1 MAHWRSLI
9 YFFGLRG
16 DGIKENL
23 KIGDTVKCKDLD
35 DMIRTM
41 YELAETGIQTAW
53 DCEEIK
59 QGLHILHV
67 TEIEESET

>member
-1 MAHWRSLI
+1 M
-9 YFFGLRG
+9 
-16 DGIKENL
+16 KENL
-23 KIGDTVKCKDLD
+23 KIGDTVECKDLD

-41 YELAETGIQTAW
+41 YELAETGIQTDW

-67 TEIEESET
+67 TEIERTET

>member
-1 MAHWRSLI
+1 M
-9 YFFGLRG
+9 
-16 DGIKENL
+16 DL
-23 KIGDTVKCKDLD
+23 KIGDTVKCKDLG

-41 YELAETGIQTAW
+41 YELAETGIQTDW

-67 TEIEESET
+67 TEIEEMVNE

>member
-1 MAHWRSLI
+1 M
-9 YFFGLRG
+9 
-16 DGIKENL
+16 KENL

-67 TEIEESET
+67 AEIEEIKT

>member
-1 MAHWRSLI
+1 M
-9 YFFGLRG
+9 
-16 DGIKENL
+16 DL
-23 KIGDTVKCKDLD
+23 KIGDTVECRDLS
-35 DMIRTM
+35 DMVNAMYCLSEMGIRTK
-41 YELAETGIQTAW
+41 W

>member
-1 MAHWRSLI
+1 MKNTKDL
-9 YFFGLRG
+9 
-16 DGIKENL
+16 EV
-23 KIGDTVKCKDLD
+23 GDTVKCKDLD

-41 YELAETGIQTAW
+41 HELAKDDIHTDW

-67 TEIEESET
+67 IYTEEPT

>member
-1 MAHWRSLI
+1 M
-9 YFFGLRG
+9 
-16 DGIKENL
+16 KENL

-41 YELAETGIQTAW
+41 YELSEMGIRTKW

-67 TEIEESET
+67 TEIEEIKT

>member
-1 MAHWRSLI
+1 M
-9 YFFGLRG
+9 
-16 DGIKENL
+16 DL

-41 YELAETGIQTAW
+41 YELGKTSIQTDW

-67 TEIEESET
+67 TEIEEIKT

>member
-1 MAHWRSLI
+1 M
-9 YFFGLRG
+9 
-16 DGIKENL
+16 KENL